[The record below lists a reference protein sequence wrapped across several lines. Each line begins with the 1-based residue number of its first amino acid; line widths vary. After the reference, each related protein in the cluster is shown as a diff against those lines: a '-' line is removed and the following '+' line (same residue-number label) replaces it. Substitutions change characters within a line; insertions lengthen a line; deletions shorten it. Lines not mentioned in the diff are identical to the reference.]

1 MALFDFFKRPPSGK
15 QLRDMLPSL
24 HSFVDVVVTNG
35 PKGSVCVETTGTK
48 SFSVRALPGMS
59 TGQNARIAYEN
70 NTGKYRFTATITG
83 VDGQVATFAVP
94 ARIETVQKFKV
105 HKRSNVRVD
114 TTVAAQWR
122 FTPAGKIETEWQ
134 KANVSDISR
143 AGCSLTTDKP
153 VKTGAKVDLKAPLLD
168 GNRDVTLRAEVV
180 RVGTIETS
188 KKSNVGLK
196 FIELTPERERAIVDF
211 INRRQT
217 TLRSRGLA

>member
-1 MALFDFFKRPPSGK
+1 MALFDFFKRAPSAK
-15 QLRDMLPSL
+15 ELRDMLPSL

-35 PKGSVCVETTGTK
+35 PKGSVCVETTGVK
-48 SFSVRALPGMS
+48 SFSTQALPGMS
-59 TGQNARIAYEN
+59 TGQSARVAYQN

-83 VDGQVATFAVP
+83 LDGQMATFAVP

-122 FTPAGKIETEWQ
+122 FAPSGRIATEWQ

-143 AGCSLTTDKP
+143 AGCSLTTDKA
-153 VKTGAKVDLKAPLLD
+153 VKAGVKVEVRAPLLE
-168 GNRDVTLRAEVV
+168 GGKDVMLRAEVM

-188 KKSNVGLK
+188 KKNNVGLK
-196 FIELTPERERAIVDF
+196 FVELTPEGERAIVDF